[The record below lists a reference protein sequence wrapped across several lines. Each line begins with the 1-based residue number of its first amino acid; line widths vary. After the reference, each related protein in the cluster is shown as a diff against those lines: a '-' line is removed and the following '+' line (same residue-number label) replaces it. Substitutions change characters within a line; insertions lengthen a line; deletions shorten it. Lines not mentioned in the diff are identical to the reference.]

1 MKFFFVL
8 LFSVFI
14 TTLSSCG
21 KGSSFENEVRN
32 LAELRCKEMQLL
44 VKEATDVSV
53 QIDMRAIQQQI
64 KDKLQSIKEKFK
76 DYDAEMSKRGDA
88 IMEEVMKKCK

>member
-21 KGSSFENEVRN
+21 NEVRN

-53 QIDMRAIQQQI
+53 QIDLRAIQQQI